1 MERNITI
8 IAACDRNGCIGKNGQ
23 VPWRLAED
31 MKIFREL
38 TTDYPVIMGRKTY
51 ESLPSTFRPLPGRQ
65 NIVITKQNDLDYGDG
80 VTVVQSWEYALA
92 SAEADKHI
100 FVIGGADIFRL
111 ALSEAKRI
119 ILTSV
124 QTTVESGDIFM
135 SELISLTLPWHKVAS
150 VSHPQDKNN
159 EHDFNLEV
167 WHRQGYPMTETFY
180 LNSSR
185 YVDQLIRMLTIMS
198 EGICSFC
205 PEHITRFHKGE
216 IVGQTNH
223 WQVVVNGWPYEGT
236 KVHWLIIPKEHLTDL
251 TQISQEAWL
260 EFGPIIN
267 NLVQA
272 HNLTGYS
279 VFCRSGEMK
288 KTSATVAHLH
298 FHLLS
303 GQGQD
308 DGGKPIKVKLGF
320 DKL

>member
-1 MERNITI
+1 MQRNITI
-8 IAACDRNGCIGKNGQ
+8 IAACDHNGCIGKNRQ

-38 TTDYPVIMGRKTY
+38 TTGYPVIMGRKTY
-51 ESLPSTFRPLPGRQ
+51 ESLPPTFRPLPGRQ
-65 NIVITKQNDLDYGDG
+65 NIVITRRDNLDYGDQ
-80 VTVVQSWEYALA
+80 VTIVQSLEQALVSTGA
-92 SAEADKHI
+92 AKHI

-111 ALSEAKRI
+111 ALPEAKRI

-124 QTTVESGDIFM
+124 QTTIESGDIFM
-135 SELISLTLPWHKVAS
+135 PELISLALPWHKVAS

-159 EHDFNLEV
+159 EYDFNLEV
-167 WHRQGYPMTETFY
+167 WHRQDYPMAETFY

-205 PEHITRFHKGE
+205 PEHITRFHTGE
-216 IVGQTNH
+216 IVRQTNH
-223 WQVVVNGWPYEGT
+223 WQVVVNGWPYEGA

-251 TQISQEAWL
+251 TQISPEAWL
-260 EFGPIIN
+260 ELGPIIN

-272 HNLTGYS
+272 HSLAGYAL
-279 VFCRSGEMK
+279 FCRSGDMR

-303 GQGQD
+303 GQGK
-308 DGGKPIKVKLGF
+308 DGDGKPIKVKLGF